1 MVRPTF
7 TQETVLAVI
16 RSRGVFQINPL
27 SYGSQRN
34 IPLLK
39 KMVADGQLANETLLA
54 ENRAKVAALK
64 ARVADRAD
72 GWTEQTVTVT
82 AQGVS

>member
-1 MVRPTF
+1 MTRPTF

-27 SYGSQRN
+27 RYGSQRN

-39 KMVADGQLANETLLA
+39 KMVADGLLV
-54 ENRAKVAALK
+54 RQ
-64 ARVADRAD
+64 R
-72 GWTEQTVTVT
+72 VT
-82 AQGVS
+82 AGLHNYFLPSKTQPTET